1 MSDIIVGFRDKIS
14 KIYEKL
20 SSIDMANSLYNEQ
33 IITALQEMSDLNIT
47 LIVED
52 LKKGNYLGNRKID
65 IDLSLN
71 NKSTTSVP
79 TYQKANIILV
89 DGTNI
94 EMPFDNG
101 SGGILEL
108 SSHGDIKNFIVN
120 HPSYELVDDTEIVL
134 LEAFADTPAMIRVRD
149 ADGKSSNIERIEL
162 FVFSGVVAEAKVNYF
177 WAETTS
183 ALQTLANRVG
193 DIIKLGNHFDPMVK
207 LSDKTDELVI
217 LQTKIPELM
226 VLYTNLN
233 ELLAT
238 KNDAL
243 AASQSAEYAFGKALI
258 AEEAAELASQK
269 ALAASQSASTA
280 ADKVNQ
286 IQSIT
291 VQGQTLNAGQS
302 VTVQYSPLTNKFT
315 FAIPQGLKGDKG
327 DSFTVNSIG
336 SLAQRTLYDNQVG
349 GYSFLAYDVEVNG
362 SVIPHL
368 YFKKSS
374 NPADWSVGVPFGRG
388 EKGEQGL
395 QGIGIVSIARTSG
408 TGLAGSTDIYTI
420 TLTDSNTHEFSVY
433 NGTDSDINSSDLAAL
448 QSNLLTTINQ
458 KLNISDVIN
467 NLTSSFADKALS
479 AAQGKVLK
487 DLIDNINTLLS
498 SDDMTL
504 DQMQEIVNYIKQNK
518 ADLQNL
524 DLSNIA
530 ETTIFKHFTATLK
543 TKLDGI
549 ATGANNYS
557 HPVGDGNSHIPANG
571 TTNTGK
577 YLQATGTAGV
587 YTWAALPATTL
598 ATLGVTATAA
608 ELNILDGATV
618 TTAELNILD
627 GCLITVAQLN
637 YLSALS
643 GNVQTQLNAKA
654 PLASPALTGTP
665 TAPTAPA
672 GTNTTQLA
680 TTAFVLANSDA
691 VTTATVTAAT
701 AGITAGAVGTYVLG
715 AAIDAS
721 DSLYPTAF
729 GVTLAGSKI
738 RASSAEGYTAT
749 SQLSGTWR
757 CLGMAQGGATTGAA
771 TTLWLRIA

>member
-1 MSDIIVGFRDKIS
+1 MLEAGILEKINRIYS
-14 KIYEKL
+14 KL
-20 SSIDMANSLYNEQ
+20 DAIDLAGQLFSPE
-33 IITALQEMSDLNIT
+33 TVAAFQELDDLNIT

-217 LQTKIPELM
+217 LQTKIPELI

-258 AEEAAELASQK
+258 AEDAAELASQK

-302 VTVQYSPLTNKFT
+302 VTVQYNPITNKFT
-315 FAIPQGLKGDKG
+315 FGIPQGLKGDKG

-349 GYSFLAYDVEVNG
+349 GYSFLAYDVEVDG

-557 HPVGDGNSHIPANG
+557 HPIGDGNLHIPANG

-608 ELNILDGATV
+608 ELNKLYGATV

-654 PLASPALTGTP
+654 PLASAALTGIP
-665 TAPTAPA
+665 TAPTAAA

-691 VTTATVTAAT
+691 TTAATVGAAT
-701 AGITAGAVGTYVLG
+701 AGIAVGAVGSYAALTEINSTTYTPG
-715 AAIDAS
+715 
-721 DSLYPTAF
+721 T
-729 GVTLAGSKI
+729 TTAGSNL
-738 RASSAEGYTAT
+738 RYSGQNGFTNNPLPT
-749 SQLSGTWR
+749 GTWR
-757 CLGMAQGGATTGAA
+757 CMGHSSNGATT
-771 TTLWLRIA
+771 TWLRIA